1 MPSYRAAV
9 IQAFAPLLTYSG
21 LYLCYGDKFHARHS
35 CATSH
40 FFGGALF
47 LPPPD
52 GLLVLLFVG
61 QPAGFGP
68 LLGGIGAG
76 RPPPPLFPPLALL
89 IKLSLSIKI

>member
-1 MPSYRAAV
+1 MRGTPHKDTKTLRIRINFLRALA
-9 IQAFAPLLTYSG
+9 S
-21 LYLCYGDKFHARHS
+21 LCELFLVY
-35 CATSH
+35 

-52 GLLVLLFVG
+52 GLLVPLFVG

-89 IKLSLSIKI
+89 IFFSLIKKDSEI

>member
-1 MPSYRAAV
+1 VVADEKPR
-9 IQAFAPLLTYSG
+9 LLTG
-21 LYLCYGDKFHARHS
+21 LLVYFL
-35 CATSH
+35 
-40 FFGGALF
+40 GGALF

-89 IKLSLSIKI
+89 IV